1 MKLSAQSE
9 NIKSHKLW
17 DIWSSVLVFFS
28 LFHVL
33 LFVSTTWRP
42 QNRLWDLWPLGRCA
56 GWGRDCCEQKN
67 FQVFKHFENDL
78 FIKIKAIICN
88 WIIFLFGKT
97 LPPSWFLGMSGGLQ
111 ITWTG
116 PTSDHPVHPIHLVI
130 QNTSY
135 MPIHPI
141 IKWLSNNWFQQAF
154 LNFKGHLI
162 YETEKAE
169 VMFKMT
175 KNIVCTTTSSK
186 YHNVQLMFV
195 FVFVFHLCNV
205 SSPCWLVF
213 VF

>member
-42 QNRLWDLWPLGRCA
+42 QNRLWDLWPLGRRD

-78 FIKIKAIICN
+78 FVKIKAVICN

-141 IKWLSNNWFQQAF
+141 IKWLSNNWLQQAF
-154 LNFKGHLI
+154 VKLHGTFDIRERKGRGD
-162 YETEKAE
+162 
-169 VMFKMT
+169 
-175 KNIVCTTTSSK
+175 
-186 YHNVQLMFV
+186 VQ
-195 FVFVFHLCNV
+195 ND
-205 SSPCWLVF
+205 
-213 VF
+213 

>member
-42 QNRLWDLWPLGRCA
+42 QNRLWDLWPLGRRD

-78 FIKIKAIICN
+78 FVKIKAIICN

-135 MPIHPI
+135 KRIHPMI
-141 IKWLSNNWFQQAF
+141 NWLSNNWFQQAF

-175 KNIVCTTTSSK
+175 KNMCAQQPLRSIA
-186 YHNVQLMFV
+186 MFNSCS